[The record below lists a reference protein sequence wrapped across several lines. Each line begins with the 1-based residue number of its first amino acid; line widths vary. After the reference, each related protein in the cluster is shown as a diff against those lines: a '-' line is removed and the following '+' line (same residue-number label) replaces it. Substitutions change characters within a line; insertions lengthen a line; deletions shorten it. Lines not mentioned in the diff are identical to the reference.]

1 MTDTGQGSNPS
12 PTIAMKRAFQEMNRS
27 SKKVTRLQAK
37 YYKKSMKN
45 LAKFIQYKEISDT
58 ILSFH
63 TKNFNKDSY
72 QASEYTAMLH
82 ENLTSWVEGIIENH
96 ELAGKSHRYLI
107 NHGEAAKGFQMT

>member
-12 PTIAMKRAFQEMNRS
+12 PTIAMKRAFQELNRS

-82 ENLTSWVEGIIENH
+82 ENLTS
-96 ELAGKSHRYLI
+96 
-107 NHGEAAKGFQMT
+107 